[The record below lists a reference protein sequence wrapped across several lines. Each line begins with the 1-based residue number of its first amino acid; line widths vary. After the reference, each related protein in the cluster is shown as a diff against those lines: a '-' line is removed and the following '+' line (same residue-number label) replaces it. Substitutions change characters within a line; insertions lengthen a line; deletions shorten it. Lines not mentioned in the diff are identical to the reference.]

1 MERET
6 SEANA
11 VSLREQIEREIR
23 ECGPIPFSRYME
35 ICLYDPAQGYY
46 SVNAEQFGK
55 AGDFYTSSD
64 VHAVFGR
71 LLARQFD
78 EVWQALDHP
87 AQIEIV
93 ELGPG
98 RGLFARDVLDWS
110 KKKFPDFFAA
120 LTYTLQESSPAL
132 RARLQEGLREHIA
145 TYKAKVS
152 GKVQAKVP
160 DKIPDRVRAKV
171 PEGRPMGL
179 CRTLAP
185 DAPLIVFANEFFDAL
200 LIEILSTDGK
210 LHIGFENQ
218 RLSEI
223 WLPPLPE
230 ELEFLDRFGV
240 HPETGER
247 IEVPIVAQKWI
258 GQIANAIQRGLLL
271 IVDYGYT
278 RNQQLAGRHR
288 GTLMAYR
295 HHSASPDPYQA
306 PGNQDLT
313 AHVNFTALA
322 AACEEQGMRCEK
334 LLTQSQFLMG
344 IGEKNQFADVFE
356 DCRLPQE
363 RAKVALQLKHLI
375 TPEGMGENFQ
385 ILMASRKLDPK
396 RIATLSGMTFG
407 SSSRFAVLGSQ

>member
-46 SVNAEQFGK
+46 SAHAEQFGK

-71 LLARQFD
+71 LLARQFE

-132 RARLQEGLREHIA
+132 REKLRDTVREHIA
-145 TYKAKVS
+145 TGKAKVS
-152 GKVQAKVP
+152 AEVQAKVL
-160 DKIPDRVRAKV
+160 DKISDKVRAKV
-171 PEGRPMGL
+171 PAERPIGL

-200 LIEILSTDGK
+200 PVEILSTDGK
-210 LHIGFENQ
+210 LHIGFENK
-218 RLSEI
+218 RLSEV

-230 ELEFLDRFGV
+230 ELEFLDRYGV
-240 HPETGER
+240 HPELGER
-247 IEVPIVAQKWI
+247 IEAPMLAQKWI
-258 GQIANAIQRGLLL
+258 GQIANAIQPGLLL

-278 RNQQLAGRHR
+278 RHQQLAGRHR

-295 HHSASPDPYQA
+295 HHSASSDPYQA
-306 PGNQDLT
+306 PGEQDLT

-322 AACEEQGMRCEK
+322 EACEEQGMRCER
-334 LLTQSQFLMG
+334 LVTQSQFLMG

-385 ILMASRKLDPK
+385 ILMASRKLDPR

-407 SSSRFAVLGSQ
+407 STRFAVLGSQ